1 MPLDHYVPQVHLKG
15 WLSATSGGLLNA
27 MRKSDLKTFTP
38 GTKAVC
44 AIQDGST
51 NQYLADDRMIEG
63 FLEEFEPRYNEAV
76 SNLSGGRVDHES
88 VRTIAGLVSCI
99 SSCSP
104 TSMRLHA
111 PFLRQL
117 LTSTAKILDRK
128 GIIPRLNGV
137 GIQEMLE
144 DGAADIRIDGK
155 YPQAFSIQNI
165 EKTTAIFGKCEWE
178 IIHNEF
184 DESPFFTSDYP
195 IGLEPSSRFTNINNK
210 IIPLTPK
217 VAVRIKPDPEV
228 KNRPT
233 PVEVKFRMYAATREQ
248 VRNINRIIVQSAEDL
263 IFYRDAH
270 EWVPMFIQRNRHFR
284 IESVVFKGAL
294 KKGDAVLSSQRIVPF
309 VQGSSHKEERPES
322 DNWFEFGVAQD
333 A

>member
-15 WLSATSGGLLNA
+15 WASLTSGGRLNVI
-27 MRKSDLKTFTP
+27 RKSDLKTFTP

-63 FLEEFEPRYNEAV
+63 ALEEFEPKYNVAV
-76 SNLSGGRVDHES
+76 SNLSAGRVDHES

-111 PFLRQL
+111 PFLRQV

-128 GIIPRLNGV
+128 GIIPRLHGV
-137 GIQEMLE
+137 GIEQMLR
-144 DGAADIRIDGK
+144 DGAAEIRIDGK

-165 EKTTAIFGKCEWE
+165 EKTTAIFAKCEWE

-195 IGLEPSSRFTNINNK
+195 IGLEPSGRFTNINNK
-210 IIPLTPK
+210 IIPLTPT
-217 VAVRIKPDPEV
+217 VAVRIKSDPEV
-228 KNRPT
+228 KNRATPT
-233 PVEVKFRMYAATREQ
+233 QVNFRMYAATREQ
-248 VRNINRIIVQSAEDL
+248 VRNINRIIVQSAEDMV
-263 IFYRDAH
+263 FYRDAR
-270 EWVPMFIQRNRHFR
+270 EWVPGFIQKNRHFR

-309 VQGSSHKEERPES
+309 IQGSNQPPE
-322 DNWFEFGVAQD
+322 NWFEFGVARD